1 MVRTLGRKLSWPRS
15 FSFRKMFDGRNK
27 GNSSFPSR
35 RDSKQIPEHELTIR
49 GMNPASSS
57 RRGKQARTSD
67 MEMMKERFAKL
78 LLGEDMSGGEKG
90 VTSALALSNAIT
102 NLADSMFGEQ
112 MKLQPMDLKR
122 KKIWRKEMD
131 WLLSVVDHIVQFVP
145 SKQVAKT
152 GDFTEIMV
160 TKKRDDLLI
169 NIPALRKLDSVLLE
183 TLDKFKDH
191 KDFWYVPKDLE
202 NTENNGDWRKDEK
215 CWLPV
220 VKVPSDG
227 LSEESRKF
235 LRSQKESVAQVLKAA
250 TAINALVLS
259 EMHIPDNYTDSLPKK
274 GKTSLGDFL
283 YKSITDEYFDPGYFL
298 SSMDLSTKHKVL
310 DLKNRIEA
318 SMVIWKRKMNH
329 KEQWGSFVSL
339 EKRELFEVRVE
350 TILAMLKQ
358 KFPEILQSSLEISK
372 IKNNK
377 DVGLAIL
384 ESYSR
389 VLESLAAKIMSI
401 IEDVLEAD
409 VLVHIQLMEAERRFE
424 SDAEPEYE
432 KTEKV
437 VLAVT
442 PNSTK
447 LADLIGWR
455 FSSDTEQSSTSDI
468 ELFHEAEQEKEIMKS
483 PIRVQPMKLSYLA
496 KLENLRSP
504 SERH

>member
-27 GNSSFPSR
+27 GHSSFPSR
-35 RDSKQIPEHELTIR
+35 RDSKQIPEQELTIR

-67 MEMMKERFAKL
+67 MEMMRERFAKL

-102 NLADSMFGEQ
+102 NLADSMFGEH

-122 KKIWRKEMD
+122 KKIWRKEMN

-160 TKKRDDLLI
+160 TKKRDDLLM

-191 KDFWYVPKDLE
+191 KDFWYVQKDVE
-202 NTENNGDWRKDEK
+202 NTENNGDWRKDEN
-215 CWLPV
+215 WLLPV
-220 VKVPSDG
+220 VKVPPDG

-250 TAINALVLS
+250 TAINAQVLS
-259 EMHIPDNYTDSLPKK
+259 EMHIPDNYIDSLPKK

-298 SSMDLSTKHKVL
+298 SSCDLSTKHKVL
-310 DLKNRIEA
+310 DLKKRIEA
-318 SMVIWKRKMNH
+318 SMVIWKRKMNN

-339 EKRELFEVRVE
+339 EKRELF
-350 TILAMLKQ
+350 
-358 KFPEILQSSLEISK
+358 
-372 IKNNK
+372 
-377 DVGLAIL
+377 

>member
-15 FSFRKMFDGRNK
+15 LSFRTMFDGRNK
-27 GNSSFPSR
+27 GHSSFPSR
-35 RDSKQIPEHELTIR
+35 TDSKKIPEHELSIH

-57 RRGKQARTSD
+57 RRGKQARISD
-67 MEMMKERFAKL
+67 EEAMKERFAKL
-78 LLGEDMSGGEKG
+78 LLGEDMSGGGEG

-102 NLADSMFGEQ
+102 NLADSMFGE
-112 MKLQPMDLKR
+112 
-122 KKIWRKEMD
+122 
-131 WLLSVVDHIVQFVP
+131 QFVP

-160 TKKRDDLLI
+160 TKKRDDLLM

-183 TLDKFKDH
+183 TLDMFKDH
-191 KDFWYVPKDLE
+191 KDFWYVSKDVE
-202 NTENNGDWRKDEK
+202 NTENNGDWRKDENW
-215 CWLPV
+215 WLPV

-250 TAINALVLS
+250 TAINAQVLS
-259 EMHIPDNYTDSLPKK
+259 EMHIPDNYIDSLPKK

-298 SSMDLSTKHKVL
+298 SSLDLSSKHKVI
-310 DLKNRIEA
+310 DLKNRIES

-358 KFPEILQSSLEISK
+358 KVPEILQSSLEISK

-377 DVGLAIL
+377 
-384 ESYSR
+384 
-389 VLESLAAKIMSI
+389 
-401 IEDVLEAD
+401 
-409 VLVHIQLMEAERRFE
+409 
-424 SDAEPEYE
+424 
-432 KTEKV
+432 V
-437 VLAVT
+437 VSAVT

-447 LADLIGWR
+447 LADLIGWS
-455 FSSDTEQSSTSDI
+455 FSSDTEHSLTSDV

-483 PIRVQPMKLSYLA
+483 PIRIQPMKLSYLA

>member
-27 GNSSFPSR
+27 GHSSFPSR
-35 RDSKQIPEHELTIR
+35 RDSKQIPEQELTIH

-67 MEMMKERFAKL
+67 MEMMRERFAKL

-102 NLADSMFGEQ
+102 NLADSMFGEH

-122 KKIWRKEMD
+122 KKIWRKEMN

-160 TKKRDDLLI
+160 TKKRDDLLM

-191 KDFWYVPKDLE
+191 KDIWYVQKDVE
-202 NTENNGDWRKDEK
+202 NTENNGDWRKDEN
-215 CWLPV
+215 WLLPV
-220 VKVPSDG
+220 VKVPPDG

-250 TAINALVLS
+250 TAINAQVLS
-259 EMHIPDNYTDSLPKK
+259 EMHIPDNYIDSLPK

-298 SSMDLSTKHKVL
+298 SSCDLSTKHKVL
-310 DLKNRIEA
+310 DLKNRIES

-339 EKRELFEVRVE
+339 EKRELFE
-350 TILAMLKQ
+350 
-358 KFPEILQSSLEISK
+358 
-372 IKNNK
+372 
-377 DVGLAIL
+377 
-384 ESYSR
+384 
-389 VLESLAAKIMSI
+389 
-401 IEDVLEAD
+401 
-409 VLVHIQLMEAERRFE
+409 LMEAERRFE

-455 FSSDTEQSSTSDI
+455 FSSDTEQSSTSGI

>member
-27 GNSSFPSR
+27 GHSSFPSR
-35 RDSKQIPEHELTIR
+35 RDSKQIPEQELTIR
-49 GMNPASSS
+49 GMNPAASSS

-67 MEMMKERFAKL
+67 MEMMRERFAKL

-102 NLADSMFGEQ
+102 NLADSMFGEH

-122 KKIWRKEMD
+122 KKIWRNEMN

-160 TKKRDDLLI
+160 TKKRDDLLM

-191 KDFWYVPKDLE
+191 KDFWYVQKDVE
-202 NTENNGDWRKDEK
+202 NTENNGNWRKDEN
-215 CWLPV
+215 WLLPV
-220 VKVPSDG
+220 VKVPPDG

-259 EMHIPDNYTDSLPKK
+259 EMHIPDNYIDSLPKK
-274 GKTSLGDFL
+274 GKTSLGDLL

-298 SSMDLSTKHKVL
+298 SSCDLSTKHKVL

-358 KFPEILQSSLEISK
+358 K
-372 IKNNK
+372 
-377 DVGLAIL
+377 
-384 ESYSR
+384 
-389 VLESLAAKIMSI
+389 VLESLAAKIMSR

>member
-27 GNSSFPSR
+27 GHSSFPSR
-35 RDSKQIPEHELTIR
+35 RDSKQIPEQELTIH

-67 MEMMKERFAKL
+67 MEMMRERFAKL

-102 NLADSMFGEQ
+102 NLADSMFGEH

-122 KKIWRKEMD
+122 KKIWRKEMN

-160 TKKRDDLLI
+160 TKKRDDLLM
-169 NIPALRKLDSVLLE
+169 NIPALRKLDSE

-191 KDFWYVPKDLE
+191 KDFWYVQKDVE
-202 NTENNGDWRKDEK
+202 KTENNGNWRTDEN
-215 CWLPV
+215 WLLPV
-220 VKVPSDG
+220 VKVPPDG

-259 EMHIPDNYTDSLPKK
+259 EMHIPDNYIDFLPKK
-274 GKTSLGDFL
+274 GKTSLGDLL

-298 SSMDLSTKHKVL
+298 SSCDLSTKHKVL

-358 KFPEILQSSLEISK
+358 KFPKILQSSLEISK

-377 DVGLAIL
+377 DVGHAIL

-389 VLESLAAKIMSI
+389 VLESLAAKIMSR

-409 VLVHIQLMEAERRFE
+409 VLVHIQLMETERRFE

>member
-1 MVRTLGRKLSWPRS
+1 
-15 FSFRKMFDGRNK
+15 
-27 GNSSFPSR
+27 
-35 RDSKQIPEHELTIR
+35 
-49 GMNPASSS
+49 MNLASSS
-57 RRGKQARTSD
+57 RRGKQARRSD
-67 MEMMKERFAKL
+67 METMRERFAKL

-102 NLADSMFGEQ
+102 NLADSMFGDQ
-112 MKLQPMDLKR
+112 VKLQPMDLKR

-145 SKQVAKT
+145 STQVAKT

-191 KDFWYVPKDLE
+191 KDFWYVPKDVE

-227 LSEESRKF
+227 LTEESRKF

-259 EMHIPDNYTDSLPKK
+259 EMHIPDNYIDSLPKK

-298 SSMDLSTKHKVL
+298 SSLDLSSKHKVL

-358 KFPEILQSSLEISK
+358 KVPEIIQSSLEISK

-377 DVGLAIL
+377 DVGHAIL

-389 VLESLAAKIMSI
+389 VLESLASKIMTRI
-401 IEDVLEAD
+401 DGVLEAD
-409 VLVHIQLMEAERRFE
+409 VLVHIQLMEEAERRSE

-432 KTEKV
+432 KNEKV
-437 VLAVT
+437 VSAVT

-447 LADLIGWR
+447 LADLIGWS
-455 FSSDTEQSSTSDI
+455 FSSDTEHSLTSDV
-468 ELFHEAEQEKEIMKS
+468 ELVHEAEQEKDIMKS
-483 PIRVQPMKLSYLA
+483 PFRIQPMKLSYLA
-496 KLENLRSP
+496 KLEKLRSP

>member
-1 MVRTLGRKLSWPRS
+1 
-15 FSFRKMFDGRNK
+15 MFDGRNK
-27 GNSSFPSR
+27 GHASFSSRS
-35 RDSKQIPEHELTIR
+35 DSKEIPEHELTIR
-49 GMNPASSS
+49 EMYPASSS
-57 RRGKQARTSD
+57 RRGKQAKTTN
-67 MEMMKERFAKL
+67 MEVMREIFAKL
-78 LLGEDMSGGEKG
+78 LLGEDMSGGGEG

-102 NLADSMFGEQ
+102 NLADSVFGEQ
-112 MKLQPMDLKR
+112 MKLQPMDPKR
-122 KKIWRKEMD
+122 KKIWRKEMK

-152 GDFTEIMV
+152 GNFTEIMV

-191 KDFWYVPKDLE
+191 KEFWYVPRDVE
-202 NTENNGDWRKDEK
+202 NTENNGDQKKDDQNP
-215 CWLPV
+215 CLPV
-220 VKVPSDG
+220 VKFPSDG

-235 LRSQKESVAQVLKAA
+235 LRSQKESVSQVLKAA
-250 TAINALVLS
+250 TAINAQVLS
-259 EMHIPDNYTDSLPKK
+259 EMRIPDNYIDSLPKK

-283 YKSITDEYFDPGYFL
+283 YKSVTDEYFDPGYFL
-298 SSMDLSTKHKVL
+298 SSCDLSTKHKVL
-310 DLKNRIEA
+310 DLKNRIES

-329 KEQWGSFVSL
+329 KEQWGSLVSL

-377 DVGLAIL
+377 DVGHAIL

-389 VLESLAAKIMSI
+389 VLESLASKIMSR
-401 IEDVLEAD
+401 IENVLEAD
-409 VLVHIQLMEAERRFE
+409 VVAHIQLLEETERRESEAESE
-424 SDAEPEYE
+424 CE

-437 VLAVT
+437 VSAVKRK
-442 PNSTK
+442 STK

-455 FSSDTEQSSTSDI
+455 VSSDTELSLTSDI
-468 ELFHEAEQEKEIMKS
+468 EISHEAEQEKEIMKS

-496 KLENLRSP
+496 KLQNMRSP
-504 SERH
+504 NERH